1 MTRPG
6 KPYSAK
12 TNTSSARRL
21 TTVPAQAHPRIA
33 FIGAGRVGRS
43 LACAFQRAGVPVV
56 GYVARDQKSAPEDT
70 AGDGLLAGIPR
81 LSLAEA
87 ALQADWLWLTV
98 PDDHI
103 AHVADTIAWRDHHVA
118 VHCSGATELTAM
130 RSAQNAGAA
139 LVGFHPLQIFSQP
152 RIAVDTLPGS
162 RVGIEIAHAPSAPA
176 QRGAQEDT
184 QTTPLQQQA
193 TALAQAIGLTPLFI
207 RPGQRA
213 LYHAGAGYAASAL
226 ISMLAEAANLWALA
240 GIESEDM
247 LDALLPLA
255 SKTIAAAEAAAAT
268 NATNATRSAPAAPLG
283 HAIAG
288 PVARADIGVIQRH
301 LQALETHGLDVAL
314 YRSVA
319 EKQVALLGQAGAL
332 TTTQLDAVKAT
343 LAVYAP
349 R

>member
-139 LVGFHPLQIFSQP
+139 LSVFTPCRFSP
-152 RIAVDTLPGS
+152 NRALP
-162 RVGIEIAHAPSAPA
+162 
-176 QRGAQEDT
+176 
-184 QTTPLQQQA
+184 
-193 TALAQAIGLTPLFI
+193 LTPCQDHASVLRSPMRQV
-207 RPGQRA
+207 RP
-213 LYHAGAGYAASAL
+213 
-226 ISMLAEAANLWALA
+226 
-240 GIESEDM
+240 
-247 LDALLPLA
+247 
-255 SKTIAAAEAAAAT
+255 
-268 NATNATRSAPAAPLG
+268 RSAAHRKTLRPRPCNNRRRPSPKPLG
-283 HAIAG
+283 
-288 PVARADIGVIQRH
+288 
-301 LQALETHGLDVAL
+301 
-314 YRSVA
+314 
-319 EKQVALLGQAGAL
+319 
-332 TTTQLDAVKAT
+332 
-343 LAVYAP
+343 
-349 R
+349 

>member
-56 GYVARDQKSAPEDT
+56 GYVARDQKSAPVDT

-139 LVGFHPLQIFSQP
+139 LLGFHPLQIFSQP

-162 RVGIEIAHAPSAPA
+162 RVGI
-176 QRGAQEDT
+176 
-184 QTTPLQQQA
+184 
-193 TALAQAIGLTPLFI
+193 
-207 RPGQRA
+207 
-213 LYHAGAGYAASAL
+213 
-226 ISMLAEAANLWALA
+226 
-240 GIESEDM
+240 
-247 LDALLPLA
+247 
-255 SKTIAAAEAAAAT
+255 
-268 NATNATRSAPAAPLG
+268 
-283 HAIAG
+283 
-288 PVARADIGVIQRH
+288 
-301 LQALETHGLDVAL
+301 
-314 YRSVA
+314 
-319 EKQVALLGQAGAL
+319 
-332 TTTQLDAVKAT
+332 
-343 LAVYAP
+343 
-349 R
+349 